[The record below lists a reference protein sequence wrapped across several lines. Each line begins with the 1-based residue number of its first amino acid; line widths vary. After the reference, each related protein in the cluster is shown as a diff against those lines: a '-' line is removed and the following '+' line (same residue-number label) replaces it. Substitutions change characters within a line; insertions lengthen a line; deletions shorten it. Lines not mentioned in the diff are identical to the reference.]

1 MIRVHIICEGQTE
14 EMFVNE
20 VLAESFA
27 VQGVYL
33 IPSLIGKPGHKGGN
47 FRFERL
53 LTDVRVR
60 LLGDARAYCTTFF
73 DFYGLPAN
81 FPGKNEAMQYTLNAD
96 KAHCIT
102 QAMTARLRAVLG
114 AEAMRRFIPYV
125 QMYEFEG
132 LLFSD
137 TSGLAQGINQ
147 PALADD
153 FEAIRLAFASPEM
166 INDSPETAPSKR
178 LLAMFEA
185 YDKPLHGSLAALEI
199 GLGSIRRE
207 CPLFNAWLERL
218 GQLAA

>member
-60 LLGDARAYCTTFF
+60 LLGDAGAYCTTFF

-81 FPGKNEAMQYTLNAD
+81 FPGKNEAMQYTL
-96 KAHCIT
+96 KS
-102 QAMTARLRAVLG
+102 V
-114 AEAMRRFIPYV
+114 
-125 QMYEFEG
+125 
-132 LLFSD
+132 
-137 TSGLAQGINQ
+137 
-147 PALADD
+147 
-153 FEAIRLAFASPEM
+153 
-166 INDSPETAPSKR
+166 
-178 LLAMFEA
+178 
-185 YDKPLHGSLAALEI
+185 
-199 GLGSIRRE
+199 
-207 CPLFNAWLERL
+207 
-218 GQLAA
+218 